1 VFSDDETTQAA
12 DYVALGPGTDPSA
25 ATDPG
30 EVAYDPMQ
38 ADSGCPAGAFFP
50 RRAGAYNPGRLDDVG
65 GDAGC
70 RTIRGTVKEKGR
82 SGDGHQ
88 TFNFDPSTIVV
99 DQTVRLRGR
108 EIFDSNHK
116 GVDCTGNPAC
126 TTSGIRELHPRA
138 RGGRERQ
145 RGVRDLRR
153 VVAAT
158 RRPRSRTPAVRRS
171 GR

>member
-1 VFSDDETTQAA
+1 VFSDDETTQAT
-12 DYVALGPGTDPSA
+12 DYVALGPGTDPPA

-70 RTIRGTVKEKGR
+70 RTTRGTVEEKGR
-82 SGDGHQ
+82 SGDGDQ
-88 TFNFDPSTIVV
+88 TFTFDPSTIVV
-99 DQTVRLRGR
+99 DQTVRSRGR
-108 EIFDSNHK
+108 EIFDSNHN
-116 GVDCTGNPAC
+116 GVNCTA
-126 TTSGIRELHPRA
+126 TRRA
-138 RGGRERQ
+138 RRRASA
-145 RGVRDLRR
+145 RCTPCTRWTRTTTGVRDLHR